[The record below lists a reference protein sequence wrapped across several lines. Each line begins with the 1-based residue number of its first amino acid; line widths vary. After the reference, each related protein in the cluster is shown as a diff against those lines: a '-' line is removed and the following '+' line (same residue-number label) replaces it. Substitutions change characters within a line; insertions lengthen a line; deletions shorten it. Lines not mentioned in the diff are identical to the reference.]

1 MSSFFQLFFAWGVLL
16 LLILSFYL
24 IDKINTMYRLSVP
37 AEIPKTYSDGLFGE
51 LVGKPLWDS
60 MSGMPIPTIDP
71 KLVENLRPHYEPVL
85 RQHIEQVF
93 MEGFKDAQAGR
104 AGIPSNNRQIPTP
117 RGSLESWLPLHHLAS
132 IYQVGAE
139 LAQNKPSERL
149 RLQQSLDQ
157 VTSMLYART
166 NLELKEPYSE
176 SLMRLPIE
184 QGLIAEYVEPQA
196 PESQIAAAYAATLPG
211 TDGAQGEGA
220 SAENTQKLNELA
232 ASLSDFDPVGSPQ
245 SEGSAQAGAAA
256 LAGAEPLEGLSVG
269 GKSLPQ
275 PTAV

>member
-1 MSSFFQLFFAWGVLL
+1 
-16 LLILSFYL
+16 
-24 IDKINTMYRLSVP
+24 
-37 AEIPKTYSDGLFGE
+37 
-51 LVGKPLWDS
+51 
-60 MSGMPIPTIDP
+60 
-71 KLVENLRPHYEPVL
+71 
-85 RQHIEQVF
+85 
-93 MEGFKDAQAGR
+93 
-104 AGIPSNNRQIPTP
+104 
-117 RGSLESWLPLHHLAS
+117 LESWLPLHHLAS

-176 SLMRLPIE
+176 TLMRLPIE
-184 QGLIAEYVEPQA
+184 QGLIAEYVEPEA

-211 TDGAQGEGA
+211 ADGAQGEGA

>member
-51 LVGKPLWDS
+51 LVGKPLWDA
-60 MSGMPIPTIDP
+60 MSGIPIPNIDP
-71 KLVENLRPHYEPVL
+71 KLVDNLRPHYAPVL
-85 RQHIEQVF
+85 RQHIELVF

-104 AGIPSNNRQIPTP
+104 AGIPSNNREIPTP

-149 RLQQSLDQ
+149 RLQQTLDQ

-166 NLELKEPYSE
+166 HLELKEPYSE
-176 SLMRLPIE
+176 LLMRLPVE
-184 QGLIAEYVEPQA
+184 QGLIPEYVEPEG
-196 PESQIAAAYAATLPG
+196 PESQIAAAYALSAS
-211 TDGAQGEGA
+211 GAQTPQEEGA

-232 ASLSDFDPVGSPQ
+232 ASLSDFDPVGTPQ
-245 SEGSAQAGAAA
+245 ADSDLPNAVEATAES
-256 LAGAEPLEGLSVG
+256 EPLEGQLIG
-269 GKSLPQ
+269 GNTLPQ
-275 PTAV
+275 PTSV